1 MHEQDCE
8 QLTFFQGDSPVN
20 RSPLPGSAEARRMT
34 VTSSRKCLELSKSC
48 GLLGLLEKTLLESS
62 IWRSTRCYLNWK
74 PKATKQR
81 RLLFQLAVSMP
92 RTAETGSQLFPT
104 ITQFDVA
111 CGDLKGK
118 EYTGTKHAMKLIQEV
133 QMWPTPSASDCGRT
147 AINPHITKN
156 GTVRHMGKS
165 GKQSYAR
172 LDAVAALFPT
182 PQARDFRTGHQER
195 FFDPKRS
202 KNLKDQ
208 IGGQLNPTWVEWLM
222 GFPTGW
228 TDLDA

>member
-1 MHEQDCE
+1 MKHLTHLSLFSGIGGLDLAAERAGFRTVGQCE
-8 QLTFFQGDSPVN
+8 FADYP
-20 RSPLPGSAEARRMT
+20 
-34 VTSSRKCLELSKSC
+34 C
-48 GLLGLLEKTLLESS
+48 
-62 IWRSTRCYLNWK
+62 
-74 PKATKQR
+74 
-81 RLLFQLAVSMP
+81 
-92 RTAETGSQLFPT
+92 
-104 ITQFDVA
+104 
-111 CGDLKGK
+111 
-118 EYTGTKHAMKLIQEV
+118 
-133 QMWPTPSASDCGRT
+133 ASDCGRT

-172 LDAVAALFPT
+172 LDAVAAMFPT

-195 FFDPKRS
+195 FFAPKRS

-222 GFPTGW
+222 GFPIGW

>member
-1 MHEQDCE
+1 MSEQGYE
-8 QLTFFQGDSPVN
+8 QLTLYQGDSPVN
-20 RSPLPGSAEARRMT
+20 RSPSPGSEEARMMT
-34 VTSSRKCLELSKSC
+34 VTSGRKCSELSRSS
-48 GLLGLLEKTLLESS
+48 GPLGLLEKMLLESS
-62 IWRSTRCYLNWK
+62 IWRSTRCYLTWK
-74 PKATKQR
+74 PKTTKQG
-81 RLLFQLAVSMP
+81 RLLFQLAASMP
-92 RTAETGSQLFPT
+92 RTAETGSQLLPT
-104 ITQFDVA
+104 ITQFDAA
-111 CGDLKGK
+111 CGDLKEK
-118 EYTGTKHAMKLIQEV
+118 EYTGTKHGMKLIQAV

-172 LDAVAALFPT
+172 LDAVAAMFPT

-202 KNLKDQ
+202 KNPNDQ

-222 GFPTGW
+222 GFPIGW
-228 TDLDA
+228 TDLNA